1 MSFEF
6 GLTASLG
13 LESVQY
19 NRRSNMS
26 DSTVFLDDP
35 LGESRVWPI
44 KIFTLGRFQIY
55 RANEPLR
62 YSGKVQRR
70 PLRAN
75 EFMHIKHKF
84 INPQPKSA
92 LK

>member
-1 MSFEF
+1 MFRNRDNYQGKAMIFEL

-13 LESVQY
+13 LKSLQY

-35 LGESRVWPI
+35 LGESRVWPV
-44 KIFTLGRFQIY
+44 KIFTLGRFEIY

-62 YSGKVQRR
+62 FSAKV
-70 PLRAN
+70 
-75 EFMHIKHKF
+75 
-84 INPQPKSA
+84 
-92 LK
+92 